1 MDFIYCKKA
10 CKYDCLVFGLL
21 SSTTRHCSKNESRE
35 HYSGYFLQQHSIRHC
50 SKNESREHYSG
61 YFLQQHS
68 IRHCSKNESREHC
81 CSQQF
86 YACLGDLRFSHLIEH
101 GKASTT
107 VTTSL
112 QEFLAIKCP
121 VGLH

>member
-21 SSTTRHCSKNESRE
+21 SSTTW
-35 HYSGYFLQQHSIRHC
+35 HC

-81 CSQQF
+81 CRQQF
-86 YACLGDLRFSHLIEH
+86 YACLGDLSFSHLIEH

-107 VTTSL
+107 VTTKFAGMPSY
-112 QEFLAIKCP
+112 
-121 VGLH
+121 